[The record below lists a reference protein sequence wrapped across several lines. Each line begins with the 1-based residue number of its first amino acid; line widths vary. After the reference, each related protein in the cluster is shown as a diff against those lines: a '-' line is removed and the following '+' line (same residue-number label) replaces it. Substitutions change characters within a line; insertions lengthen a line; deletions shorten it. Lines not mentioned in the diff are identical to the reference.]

1 MPDPT
6 PESSLFA
13 AVKDQANRPNPYP
26 LYARLRA
33 APVAVQDDGT
43 CVVTTHAALRALVF
57 DPRISSE
64 DLPSASHPRTG
75 NPLKDWILNPIK
87 DHVRTKHRPFIFRD
101 PPDHDVLRRHVMRE
115 FTPARIRAM
124 HERVDGLVADLLD
137 QRRDAREIDLVDHFS
152 YPLPVTVI
160 CELLGVPPEDE
171 ARFHGWATQLATALE
186 PDARHDEET
195 VGRNIETFDEIA
207 AYMQD
212 LIRDKR
218 RHPKDDLLTGLAT
231 GEDPKVGR
239 MGDYDLIATAILLLI
254 AGHETTVNL
263 ITNGML
269 TLLRFPEHLERLRA
283 EPEIAPRLIE
293 ELLRYEPPVH
303 FRTRKAL
310 AEIRMDGV
318 TIPEGA
324 PVVLLFASGNRD
336 PARFADPDRFDPD
349 RENNQHFG
357 FGGSLHFCVGAP
369 LARLEAEAALV
380 ALARRLR
387 APRLIEDPPPYR
399 PGASL
404 RGPQHLRL
412 SIDGVA

>member
-6 PESSLFA
+6 LFA
-13 AVKDQANRPNPYP
+13 AVKDPAHRPDPYP
-26 LYARLRA
+26 LYARLRES
-33 APVAVQDDGT
+33 PVALQDDGT
-43 CVVTTHAALRALVF
+43 YVVTTHAALRALVF
-57 DPRISSE
+57 DPRLSSE
-64 DLPSASHPRTG
+64 DLPDATHPPTG
-75 NPLKDWILNPIK
+75 NPFKDWIVNPIK
-87 DHVRTKHRPFIFRD
+87 DRIRSRHRPLIFRD

-115 FTPARIRAM
+115 FTAVRVNAM
-124 HERVDGLVADLLD
+124 HARVDALVADLLD
-137 QRRDAREIDLVDHFS
+137 RKREARQIDLVDDFS

-160 CELLGVPPEDE
+160 CEMLGVPPEDE

-186 PDARHDEET
+186 PDAREDKEN
-195 VGRNIETFDEIA
+195 RDKNIATFDEIA

-212 LIRDKR
+212 LIKEKR
-218 RHPKDDLLTGLAT
+218 RHPVDDILSGLAT
-231 GEDPKVGR
+231 GHDPQAGR

-283 EPEIAPRLIE
+283 DPEMAPRLIE

-310 AEIRMDGV
+310 ASIRMDDT

-336 PARFADPDRFDPD
+336 PARFREPDRFDPD
-349 RENNQHFG
+349 REDIQHFG

-380 ALARRLR
+380 ALARRLKN
-387 APRLIEDPPPYR
+387 PRLIENPPPYR

-412 SIDGVA
+412 AIEGIA

>member
-6 PESSLFA
+6 LFA
-13 AVKDQANRPNPYP
+13 AVKDPANRPNPYP
-26 LYARLRA
+26 LYARLRE
-33 APVAVQDDGT
+33 APVALQDDGT
-43 CVVTTHAALRALVF
+43 YVVTTHAALRALLF

-64 DLPSASHPRTG
+64 DLPSTSHPRTG
-75 NPLKDWILNPIK
+75 NPFKDWIINPFK

-115 FTPARIRAM
+115 FTPERIRAM
-124 HERVDGLVADLLD
+124 HGRVDGLVADLLD
-137 QRRDAREIDLVDHFS
+137 RRRDARAIDLVDDFS

-171 ARFHGWATQLATALE
+171 GRFHGWATQLATALE
-186 PDARHDEET
+186 PDARQDEAAL
-195 VGRNIETFDEIA
+195 GRNIETFDAIA

-212 LIRDKR
+212 LIKDKR

-231 GEDPKVGR
+231 REDPQAGR
-239 MGDYDLIATAILLLI
+239 MGDYDLIATSILLLI

-269 TLLRFPEHLERLRA
+269 TLLRFPAQLERLRA

-310 AEIRMDGV
+310 AEIELAGT
-318 TIPEGA
+318 TIPAGA
-324 PVVLLFASGNRD
+324 PVVLLFASGSRD

-349 RENNQHFG
+349 REDNQHFG

-387 APRLIEDPPPYR
+387 NPRLLDDPPPYR

-404 RGPQHLRL
+404 RGPEHLRL
-412 SIDGVA
+412 AIDGVSPPDA